1 MSKLKTAVKNNE
13 ATTLRIS
20 TKMFNSDNLPQKIF
34 LTTTQTTKLRNAI
47 ENDISSDINLS
58 KSQIKKIILSG
69 GNLESL
75 LSKLAG
81 LLMKVAV
88 PAPLRIAAAMSGID
102 GAIQ

>member
-1 MSKLKTAVKNNE
+1 MSKA
-13 ATTLRIS
+13 
-20 TKMFNSDNLPQKIF
+20 
-34 LTTTQTTKLRNAI
+34 
-47 ENDISSDINLS
+47 
-58 KSQIKKIILSG
+58 QIKKMILSG

-81 LLMKVAV
+81 LLVKVAV